1 MDSCIKA
8 LFSMYRRAEIMV
20 FSSITF
26 LYLFLPIVLILYFI
40 TPHKF
45 RNYILLLA
53 SLFFYFCGEPK
64 YIALFISS
72 IIINYVHGLLIEKY
86 RGTKAAKYVIVSG
99 IIINLLILGVFK
111 YSNFLINNIS
121 YIFNLDIKFVTI
133 ALPIGIS
140 FYTFQAMSYLIDVY
154 RGEVKAQKS
163 ILNLALYISLFP
175 QLIAGPIVR
184 YRTINEELEERY
196 YSFGDFAYGVRR
208 FVIGLAKKVLLA
220 NSLGELWR
228 IAIYTEQPSI
238 LTYWLG
244 AIGFALQVYFDFSA
258 YSDMAI
264 GLGRIFGFHFL
275 ENFNYP
281 YISKSITEFWRRWH
295 ISLGTWF
302 RDYLYIPLGGNK
314 TTMFKWLRNIF
325 IVWFC
330 TGLWHGADW
339 NFILWG
345 IGFGIILVVEKLF
358 LIKFLK
364 RIPAV
369 FSHFYTLL
377 IIVFSFVL
385 FNSSSTSDALLYM
398 KGMLGLLNIPAFS
411 KEALYYLNSYK
422 ILIILAV
429 LCSTPIPMRI
439 AKKEWKDYKILSVI
453 CNLEPVIYIVLL
465 IVVTGFL
472 IDSSFNPFL
481 YFRF

>member
-1 MDSCIKA
+1 MH
-8 LFSMYRRAEIMV
+8 RRAEKMV

-26 LYLFLPIVLILYFI
+26 LYIFLPIVLILYFI
-40 TPHKF
+40 TPHKL

-64 YIALFISS
+64 YITLFIVS
-72 IIINYVHGLLIEKY
+72 IIINYVYGVLIEKHL
-86 RGTKAAKYVIVSG
+86 GTKTAKYVVVSA

-111 YSNFLINNIS
+111 YSNFFIKNIS

-140 FYTFQAMSYLIDVY
+140 FYTFQAMSYIIDVY
-154 RGEVKAQKS
+154 RGEVKAQKN

-184 YRTINEELEERY
+184 YRTVNEELESRY
-196 YSFGDFAYGVRR
+196 YSFEDFAYGVRR

-220 NSLGELWR
+220 NPLGELWGF
-228 IAIYTEQPSI
+228 ALYTEQPSM

-244 AIGFALQVYFDFSA
+244 AIGFTLQIYFDFSA

-314 TTMFKWLRNIF
+314 TTKLKWFRNIF

-330 TGLWHGADW
+330 TGFWHGADW
-339 NFILWG
+339 NFIIWG

-358 LIKFLK
+358 FIKFLE
-364 RIPAV
+364 RIPAL
-369 FSHFYTLL
+369 FCHLYTLL
-377 IIVFSFVL
+377 IIIFSFVL
-385 FNSSSTSDALLYM
+385 FNSSSISDALQYM
-398 KGMLGLLNIPAFS
+398 RGMLGLLNIPVLS

-422 ILIILAV
+422 ILMILAV
-429 LCSTPIPMRI
+429 LCSTPIPFRI
-439 AKKEWKDYKILSVI
+439 VKKKWKDNKVLSVI
-453 CNLEPVIYIVLL
+453 SNLEPIIYIVLL
-465 IVVTGFL
+465 IVITGFL

>member
-1 MDSCIKA
+1 
-8 LFSMYRRAEIMV
+8 MV
-20 FSSITF
+20 FTSITF
-26 LYLFLPIVLILYFI
+26 IYFFLPIVLVLYFI
-40 TPHKF
+40 TPNKY

-64 YIALFISS
+64 YTLLFIASISVNYFHGILIEKHHGTKIAKYVLVSS
-72 IIINYVHGLLIEKY
+72 IIINLL
-86 RGTKAAKYVIVSG
+86 
-99 IIINLLILGVFK
+99 LLAIFK

-121 YIFNLDIKFVTI
+121 DIFNIDIKFVEI

-140 FYTFQAMSYLIDVY
+140 FYTFQAMSYLIDLY
-154 RGEVKAQKS
+154 RGEVKAQKN

-184 YRTINEELEERY
+184 YKTINDELSHRNH
-196 YSFGDFAYGVRR
+196 SFDNFAYGVKR
-208 FVIGLAKKVLLA
+208 FVIGLTKKVLIA
-220 NSLGELWR
+220 NSLGELWKL
-228 IAIYTEQPSI
+228 AIYAEQPSV
-238 LTYWLG
+238 LFYWLG
-244 AIGFALQVYFDFSA
+244 AIGFTLQIYFDFSA

-302 RDYLYIPLGGNK
+302 RDYLYIPLGGNR
-314 TTMFKWLRNIF
+314 TTKLIWFRNIF

-330 TGLWHGADW
+330 TGFWHGANW
-339 NFILWG
+339 NFIIWG
-345 IGFGIILVVEKLF
+345 IVFGIILVAEKLF
-358 LIKFLK
+358 LLK
-364 RIPAV
+364 LMGKIPSV
-369 FSHFYTLL
+369 FSHLYALL
-377 IIVFSFVL
+377 IIIFSFVL
-385 FNSSSTSDALLYM
+385 FNSSNTADAVQYM
-398 KGMLGLLNIPAFS
+398 KGMLGLLNIPIFTNES
-411 KEALYYLNSYK
+411 LYYLGSYK
-422 ILIILAV
+422 ILIIIAI
-429 LCSTPIPMRI
+429 LCATPIPSHMT
-439 AKKEWKDYKILSVI
+439 KKAYKNNKLLSVA
-453 CNLEPVIYIVLL
+453 NYLEPIIYVVLL